1 MSPAILAG
9 LRAFAWP
16 WMILLYLVFVAGL
29 QTVRVDRLKTDLAEA
44 RKTAA
49 EARSVVDGHK
59 AEAAS
64 CKAALR
70 LQTGKLEAL
79 SAEGAARLAQADKA
93 AADARAVAASARRQA
108 EALLSAQLIGA
119 TACERAEDVRRRF
132 LEAQK

>member
-1 MSPAILAG
+1 MNPLLLTQ

-16 WMILLYLVFVAGL
+16 WMVLLCVLFVAYV

-44 RKTAA
+44 QKTAA
-49 EARSVVDGHK
+49 EARSVADGHRAK
-59 AEAAS
+59 AAS
-64 CKAALR
+64 CAAALR

-108 EALLSAQLIGA
+108 DALLSAQLIGA

>member
-44 RKTAA
+44 RKAAA
-49 EARSVVDGHK
+49 EARSVADGHR
-59 AEAAS
+59 AQAAS
-64 CKAALR
+64 CTAALR

-108 EALLSAQLIGA
+108 DALLSAQLIGA

>member
-16 WMILLYLVFVAGL
+16 WMILLCVLFVAYV
-29 QTVRVDRLKTDLAEA
+29 QTVRVDRLKIDLAEA

-49 EARSVVDGHK
+49 EARSVADGHK
-59 AEAAS
+59 AAAAR
-64 CKAALR
+64 CTAALR

-108 EALLSAQLIGA
+108 DALLSAQLIGA

>member
-1 MSPAILAG
+1 MNPLLLTQ

-16 WMILLYLVFVAGL
+16 WMVLLCVLFVAYV

-49 EARSVVDGHK
+49 EARSEADGHK
-59 AEAAS
+59 AKAAS
-64 CKAALR
+64 CTAALR
-70 LQTGKLEAL
+70 LQTGRLEAL

>member
-1 MSPAILAG
+1 MIPFPALS
-9 LRAFAWP
+9 LRAWAT
-16 WMILLYLVFVAGL
+16 LALVALVAL
-29 QTVRVDRLKTDLAEA
+29 AAIQTVRVDRLKTDLAGA

-49 EARSVVDGHK
+49 EARSAVDGHR

>member
-1 MSPAILAG
+1 MNPLLLTQ
-9 LRAFAWP
+9 LRALAWP
-16 WMILLYLVFVAGL
+16 WMVLLCVLFVAYV

-44 RKTAA
+44 RKAAA
-49 EARSVVDGHK
+49 EARSAADGHR

-64 CKAALR
+64 CAAALR
-70 LQTGKLEAL
+70 LQTGRLEAL

-119 TACERAEDVRRRF
+119 TACERVEDVRRRF

>member
-1 MSPAILAG
+1 MPPAIFAA

-16 WMILLYLVFVAGL
+16 WMILLCLLFVAYV
-29 QTVRVDRLKTDLAEA
+29 QTVRVERLKDDLAEA

-49 EARSVVDGHK
+49 EARSVADEHK
-59 AEAAS
+59 AQAAS
-64 CKAALR
+64 CAAALR
-70 LQTGKLEAL
+70 LQTGRLESL